1 MLKEKTEREEFIESN
16 LNLVRS
22 LCKRFTG
29 KGIEYDDLYQAGC
42 MGLIKAADNFDT
54 ERGLCFSTYAV
65 PVVLGEIRRLF
76 RDGGQVKVS
85 RSLKELFL
93 KVKSV
98 SNRLELNWGR
108 EPTVNEIAS
117 ELGVSAEEVTEAL
130 TANVPAVSLTSGE
143 DDLSVIDI
151 PESDK
156 SEEIDNR
163 LLLESALSFLDEKE
177 RNIIKYRYYQ
187 SKTQSDTASILN
199 ISQVQ
204 VSRCEKRTLKKLRE
218 MLK

>member
-65 PVVLGEIRRLF
+65 PVVLGEMRRLF

-98 SNRLELNWGR
+98 GNKLELSLDR

-117 ELGVSAEEVTEAL
+117 ELCVSVEEVTEAL
-130 TANVPAVSLTSGE
+130 AANIPAVSLTSGE
-143 DDLSVIDI
+143 DDLSVMDI

-163 LLLESALSFLDEKE
+163 LLLESAFGFLDETE
-177 RNIIKYRYYQ
+177 RNIIKYRYYEA
-187 SKTQSDTASILN
+187 KTQSVTAQILN

-218 MLK
+218 ILK